1 MLSNLVFELFGCNCE
16 NPWVYLIASLS
27 NFIRVLPFFLF
38 EFDPLLL
45 CFWFIRMVA
54 FGFNGLVSGFTE
66 DGCRFC
72 ELSSA
77 DFSALGC
84 CWFDSPL
91 LSFLFSCWCFVL
103 RFSELLPLP
112 LFRCCV
118 QFKFCFGVSSPFPCC
133 CVHALLG
140 C

>member
-1 MLSNLVFELFGCNCE
+1 MLLISFLISENFNFRLGFSISHLRVSISASHVFEFSFRIFGCNCE
-16 NPWVYLIASLS
+16 NPWVYLVAILS

-91 LSFLFSCWCFVL
+91 LSFLFSC
-103 RFSELLPLP
+103 
-112 LFRCCV
+112 
-118 QFKFCFGVSSPFPCC
+118 
-133 CVHALLG
+133 
-140 C
+140 

>member
-91 LSFLFSCWCFVL
+91 LSSCFLADVLFFDFQNCF
-103 RFSELLPLP
+103 
-112 LFRCCV
+112 
-118 QFKFCFGVSSPFPCC
+118 PFPCF
-133 CVHALLG
+133 VAVFSSSSALVLVLPSPAAVFML